1 MFIDGVDNYQ
11 KSLQYQSRCRQAADR
26 YRLARQ
32 VTRSSPTIH
41 SLNWHLWQSAFAII
55 VVVIAL
61 ALLIVTQPVS
71 AHDVP
76 QFEPGEGTLF
86 HDAMVA
92 FTLGRYYNG
101 VEDYGKALG
110 YLEECLELL
119 PEVVFEVAPEDYAN
133 VYRVLGKT
141 QSALGDEAAA
151 HVSFERYLT
160 LAGDG
165 ADPVIVIA
173 LSATDA

>member
-1 MFIDGVDNYQ
+1 MFMDGADQYQ
-11 KSLQYQSRCRQAADR
+11 KSLQYQSQCRRVADR
-26 YRLARQ
+26 HRLARQ
-32 VTRSSPTIH
+32 IAHSSA
-41 SLNWHLWQSAFAII
+41 SSFGMNRHLWQSAFAII

-141 QSALGDEAAA
+141 QVALGDEAAA
-151 HVSFERYLT
+151 RVSFERYVT

-165 ADPVIVIA
+165 ADPRIVMA
-173 LSATDA
+173 MSAVDA